1 MVESWKHGSLGL
13 RACAGP
19 LRVRARAASE
29 ERLTGVRA
37 CGSVQGECNS
47 GIP

>member
-1 MVESWKHGSLGL
+1 MLESWKHGSLSL

-19 LRVRARAASE
+19 LRVRARAAPE
-29 ERLTGVRA
+29 KRLMGVRA
-37 CGSVQGECNS
+37 CGGVQGECNS